1 MRQGRGAHFAGR
13 ILFCAFSGNGGMKR
27 LLLAS
32 ITAYQRWLSPIKGF
46 SCAYRVHV
54 GGESCSAY
62 GYRVIERYGIGYG
75 LRLIKRRLDKC
86 SRQHRLHTGSRVGQ
100 HKTHPSKLRSQAG
113 FCDVSCDGC
122 DVGAIGLDSCDLIGG
137 ACNVVDTCGSCDFGW
152 WGRSRKNDEEKW
164 VTIDSNPRQR
174 RSAK

>member
-1 MRQGRGAHFAGR
+1 
-13 ILFCAFSGNGGMKR
+13 MKR

-62 GYRVIERYGIGYG
+62 GYRVIERYGIRYG
-75 LRLIKRRLDKC
+75 LHLIKRRLDKC
-86 SRQHRLHTGSRVGQ
+86 SRQHRLHGDDSRIGR
-100 HKTHPSKLRSQAG
+100 HKARHGRFHSQAG

-122 DVGAIGLDSCDLIGG
+122 DVAAIGSDGCDIIGG
-137 ACNVVDTCGSCDFGW
+137 ACNVADACGSCDLGGW
-152 WGRSRKNDEEKW
+152 GGSRKNGDEKW
-164 VTIDSNPRQR
+164 VTIEPNS
-174 RSAK
+174 K